1 MQSALLSILG
11 VLVGLLI
18 SEYFHRQ
25 RRIEPFSHQIF
36 EKRLEAH
43 EHLLRLCNAAY
54 DEITDILNSDAP
66 RELRES
72 VVGKHIHALASFSD
86 QNMLYLNEELT
97 VHTTVTFIGAEDIPE
112 IEDEDERESR
122 LQDLRDNYKCAKD
135 MIVAESGAAE
145 INSHFQKVAK
155 SQPDS
160 DFIRY
165 LRHMRGKNV

>member
-43 EHLLRLCNAAY
+43 DSLLRLCNAAY
-54 DEITDILNSDAP
+54 EEITEILDSDAS
-66 RELRES
+66 RELREN
-72 VVGKHIHALASFSD
+72 VVGKHIHTLASFSD
-86 QNMLYLNEELT
+86 ENMLYLNEELT

-112 IEDEDERESR
+112 IEDEDERQNR
-122 LQDLRDNYKCAKD
+122 VQALRDNYKRAKE
-135 MIVAESGAAE
+135 MIITESGAAE
-145 INSHFQKVAK
+145 INSHFQRVAK
-155 SQPDS
+155 SQLDS
-160 DFIRY
+160 DFIKY
-165 LRHMRGKNV
+165 LRHLRGKNV